1 MHRRFANPRQI
12 FNINL
17 HEIQLELLNEKCFFN
32 KQHSSFT
39 RMPFY
44 RRCQRKFIVVFVLLP
59 SKKSR
64 AFSLALMPAN
74 FCWKLSLSQEARK
87 SFKDFSSFAAPFEWH
102 DDLKGFFPQQHAFFV
117 FCLFCMCNMTFH
129 SRNLSNDKR
138 RESKKWNEFIGELLE
153 IRAEWF
159 IESAAFFSNPS
170 ALCRSDGRKLRRRE
184 DSWFSPSVRHY

>member
-1 MHRRFANPRQI
+1 MHRRFANPRQT

-39 RMPFY
+39 ENAILSSLSAEIYCSF
-44 RRCQRKFIVVFVLLP
+44 CAAAFEASSSAFACANASELLLEIKLITR
-59 SKKSR
+59 SKKVVQR
-64 AFSLALMPAN
+64 
-74 FCWKLSLSQEARK
+74 
-87 SFKDFSSFAAPFEWH
+87 
-102 DDLKGFFPQQHAFFV
+102 FFIFRCAVRMTWRLERFFFLRHAFFV

-138 RESKKWNEFIGELLE
+138 GESKKWNEFIGELLE

-170 ALCRSDGRKLRRRE
+170 VLCRSDGEKLRRE